1 MNRDDLFN
9 KTVELISKVYDL
21 EAKLT
26 NKKTDDDV
34 TSLQVNILK
43 ILYFSCS
50 KNLSSLSEC
59 LNINLPNCSREVK
72 KMTKLGYI
80 EKKVSDIDKRRT
92 ELSLTPDGNY
102 KVESFLLDM
111 KNNFFKK
118 SGDMTEDKINRC
130 IESIDFLQ
138 KEIFNI

>member
-9 KTVELISKVYDL
+9 KTVGLISKVYDL
-21 EAKLT
+21 EAKLN

-34 TSLQVNILK
+34 TSLQLNLLK

-72 KMTKLGYI
+72 KMTKQGYI
-80 EKKVSDIDKRRT
+80 EKKVSDMDKRKT
-92 ELSLTPDGNY
+92 ELSLTPDGNN
-102 KVESFLLDM
+102 KVESFLFDM
-111 KNNFFKK
+111 KDNFFKK
-118 SGDMTEDKINRC
+118 NGDMTEEKINKC

-138 KEIFNI
+138 L